1 LITTPADS
9 SVTASKLGSLA
20 VTGAKLNTD
29 VISAQTELAVEPA
42 DADEFMVSDGG
53 VLKRIDYSLIKGG
66 GITEADEWRVHTAFD
81 QQSGTITNNWE
92 RNDTDFGL
100 IGTGMTESSGV
111 FTFPATGIYRVEFN
125 LAGYKSSAQVRYAQ
139 GDIEVST
146 DSGSSFADRARAYS
160 SISDDDTAYASI
172 TCSCIVD
179 VTNAS
184 TFRVRFGLGAELT
197 VTWEGS
203 STMNRT
209 FASFIKLGDT

>member
-1 LITTPADS
+1 MSIKLKHSGGNSVSLNPPTSAPTS
-9 SVTASKLGSLA
+9 SEVAFKLP
-20 VTGAKLNTD
+20 T
-29 VISAQTELAVEPA
+29 
-42 DADEFMVSDGG
+42 SDGSAG
-53 VLKRIDYSLIKGG
+53 QVLTTDGSGNLSWVSQPTG
-66 GITEADEWRVHTAFD
+66 GITQADEWRVTTYFS

-125 LAGYKSSAQVRYAQ
+125 LAGYKSNEQVRYGQ

-146 DSGSSFADRARAYS
+146 DSGSSFTDRARAYS
-160 SISDDDTAYASI
+160 SVSNDDTAYMSI

-179 VTNAS
+179 VTNVS
-184 TFRVRFGLGAELT
+184 TFRVRFGLGAEAS